1 MDPPASSTNLGS
13 DKNDQETSYDSRSRG
28 EFSLWGFLS
37 KFWGLPGIVICGQL
51 LLQGAAWG
59 FFGAIWLRG
68 LISIPS
74 FGLPPAV
81 WFKPVAWLCTQIS
94 TGLAGLSSL
103 LFSLAVR
110 QSITLYLNGE
120 GMTFA
125 TFLSSVQIS
134 SASIIL
140 DTKKIKWTM
149 LSIVVF
155 ALANAQTSGWNTLL
169 TPGIFNHDTEAT
181 GRELDLASPIL
192 QTLFSAGALDTCVLD
207 SPRLVALSV
216 GQSASGY
223 AALNGDLG
231 FPESVSLLDQPFNTS
246 TAGILPLNFY
256 ETNVSSWFPNT
267 TTIPATLSAPTV
279 GFRHG
284 LSWTSS
290 MNQQG
295 FTADVRC
302 NFANLEPDAPS
313 VSVNITNGTDSFVPS
328 HVQIR
333 SNCAVPN
340 GSDPRFP
347 INSIDTY
354 TYSGNNQGSLF
365 MMACGGSAQSYTL
378 IFVGFGLY
386 DFMNTTVCSF
396 TPKITNVRAD
406 YSYEFS
412 NGTMLS
418 DNVNT
423 TTLPGGIPDLN
434 GPAGMSAVTTMYNMV
449 AFSQGLDSNI
459 VGDQLTSVLNDV
471 DGPNF
476 FLDNDI
482 MAATEEYIRGVAE
495 YSGTVVRACLSARSG
510 IFVEGLPQNVSI
522 SSTGNLHTEFFGW
535 EFTGSTSWVLIPGA
549 FIAFATIYIMLAT
562 EISHAGDRKDQSFD
576 PADTLDL
583 VSASAAGGLSG
594 VFAGTK
600 EDHIREAEGVSVVLA
615 YINGRGPALQ
625 RRAA

>member
-1 MDPPASSTNLGS
+1 MDPPPSSTNLGS
-13 DKNDQETSYDSRSRG
+13 EKNDHEKAYDARR
-28 EFSLWGFLS
+28 FPLRRFLS

-59 FFGAIWLRG
+59 FFGTIWFRG

-81 WFKPVAWLCTQIS
+81 WFKPIGWLCTQIS

-103 LFSLAVR
+103 LFALAVR

-140 DTKKIKWTM
+140 DTTKFKWTM

-169 TPGIFNHDTEAT
+169 TPGIFNHDAETT
-181 GRELDLASPIL
+181 GRELDLSNPIL
-192 QTLFSAGALDTCVLD
+192 QNLFTSHALDSCVLD
-207 SPRLVALSV
+207 SSTLVALSV
-216 GQSASGY
+216 GQTASGY

-231 FPESVSLLDQPFNTS
+231 FPESVSLLDQSFNSS

-256 ETNVSSWFPNT
+256 EANVSSWFPNLNT
-267 TTIPATLSAPTV
+267 TTIPATLSAPSV

-284 LSWTSS
+284 LAWTSS

-295 FTADVRC
+295 FTTDVVC
-302 NFANLEPDAPS
+302 NFARFVPDAPS
-313 VSVNITNGTDSFVPS
+313 VFVTTTNGTDSLSPS
-328 HVQIR
+328 HVQIS
-333 SNCAVPN
+333 SNCTAPD
-340 GSDPRFP
+340 GSNPA
-347 INSIDTY
+347 INSVDTY
-354 TYSGNNQGSLF
+354 TYFGDNQGSLF
-365 MMACGGSAQSYTL
+365 MIACGGSAQSYTL

-386 DFMNTTVCSF
+386 DFMDTTVCSF

-412 NGTMLS
+412 NGTIFS
-418 DNVNT
+418 NNVNT
-423 TTLPGGIPDLN
+423 TTLPGGIPDMK
-434 GPAGMSAVTTMYNMV
+434 GPAGISAVTTMYNMI

-459 VGDQLTSVLNDV
+459 VGDQLTSVLNDL
-471 DGPNF
+471 DG
-476 FLDNDI
+476 NDVPFDDI
-482 MAATEEYIRGVAE
+482 LAATAEYIRGVSE
-495 YSGTVVRACLSARSG
+495 YSGTVLRACLSARSG
-510 IFVEGLPQNVSI
+510 IFVDGLPKNMSI
-522 SSTGNLHTEFFGW
+522 SSTGKLHTEFFGW

-549 FIAFATIYIMLAT
+549 LIAFATIYVVLAT
-562 EISHAGDRKDQSFD
+562 EIHHAGDRKDQSFD
-576 PADTLDL
+576 PADPLDL
-583 VSASAAGGLSG
+583 VSASAAGGLYG
-594 VFAGTK
+594 VFTGTK
-600 EDHIREAEGVSVVLA
+600 KDHIQEAEGVHVVLED
-615 YINGRGPALQ
+615 INGRGPALQ